1 MGSGKASQKTRCFHG
16 DQKTGSELTN
26 EKGGIACQA
35 EEQKGRKP
43 GNKRLGMA
51 EEWVSRT
58 VGGPEGGDA
67 REAVEAVSTAIAVH
81 TKGTQEDEWGGTRG
95 R

>member
-1 MGSGKASQKTRCFHG
+1 MGSGKASQKTRCFRG

-35 EEQKGRKP
+35 EEQNGRTP
-43 GNKRLGMA
+43 GNKRPGIA
-51 EEWVSRT
+51 EEWVSRN

-67 REAVEAVSTAIAVH
+67 REAVEAVSAGHCVA
-81 TKGTQEDEWGGTRG
+81 G
-95 R
+95 